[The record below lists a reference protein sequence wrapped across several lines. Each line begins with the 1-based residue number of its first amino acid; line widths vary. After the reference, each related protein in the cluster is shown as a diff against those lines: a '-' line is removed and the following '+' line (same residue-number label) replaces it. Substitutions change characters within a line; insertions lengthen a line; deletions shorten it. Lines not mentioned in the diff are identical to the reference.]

1 MAGLIVQRQAA
12 LVMSQWPGLRPRAR
26 SQRPAGVHIQQRW
39 CASQSAYWA
48 CGAGRPCT
56 RPGQQQLPPS
66 PTRPPRAWTSCDHHH
81 TTIPP
86 PHRPQQQVQEA
97 GPQGQAWLGWRRRRR
112 RRWRRLHLLVLVR
125 VLMLVLAH
133 HRPAAGPEPWPP
145 MPWAQLR
152 IMRRGCGWLAG
163 GCGDHDQD

>member
-1 MAGLIVQRQAA
+1 M
-12 LVMSQWPGLRPRAR
+12 
-26 SQRPAGVHIQQRW
+26 
-39 CASQSAYWA
+39 
-48 CGAGRPCT
+48 T
-56 RPGQQQLPPS
+56 
-66 PTRPPRAWTSCDHHH
+66 

-86 PHRPQQQVQEA
+86 YHHLTDLNNKFKKQD
-97 GPQGQAWLGWRRRRR
+97 QAWLGWRRRRR

-145 MPWAQLR
+145 MPYRPWAQLR